1 MVTELGCSS
10 PPRSPP
16 PCGPRLDGHTEDTP
30 GSVPVQ
36 LRSQPAKLLSRESCT
51 QLQLPAG
58 LGAGRQGWM
67 EGCCRGVPA
76 ALQPVPTG
84 SHGPRVTVCD
94 DCRRSTCRRHCAHVK
109 VCRAT
114 SRRVCRSHCTD
125 RPLLARAAGSI
136 TIPTGIDR
144 SIGPEQLDSS
154 AVRSACRRAAIVGSC
169 GGHGHTWAWRPHCW
183 CSACACMVMSSCMWG
198 VWVGSGTIGY

>member
-1 MVTELGCSS
+1 MTAL
-10 PPRSPP
+10 
-16 PCGPRLDGHTEDTP
+16 H
-30 GSVPVQ
+30 
-36 LRSQPAKLLSRESCT
+36 
-51 QLQLPAG
+51 
-58 LGAGRQGWM
+58 QG
-67 EGCCRGVPA
+67 
-76 ALQPVPTG
+76 
-84 SHGPRVTVCD
+84 
-94 DCRRSTCRRHCAHVK
+94 RRSTCRRHCAHVK

-183 CSACACMVMSSCMWG
+183 CSACACMVLPCCMCSVCMHPVDTAG
-198 VWVGSGTIGY
+198 SAAEKGRSECRYVRCRGPLSLHHDVTCVWPRRNGGDFARLCEMTGGL

>member
-1 MVTELGCSS
+1 MDE
-10 PPRSPP
+10 R
-16 PCGPRLDGHTEDTP
+16 
-30 GSVPVQ
+30 
-36 LRSQPAKLLSRESCT
+36 
-51 QLQLPAG
+51 
-58 LGAGRQGWM
+58 
-67 EGCCRGVPA
+67 CCRGVPA

-94 DCRRSTCRRHCAHVK
+94 ACAAPGSTVDMSSTFRACDGVPRDVSTCA
-109 VCRAT
+109 VCH
-114 SRRVCRSHCTD
+114 SHCND

-169 GGHGHTWAWRPHCW
+169 GGHGHTWAWRVETALLVLCMCMNG
-183 CSACACMVMSSCMWG
+183 CSLLLVPCASYACPLWIPWAAQLKRSAQSA
-198 VWVGSGTIGY
+198 